1 MNLKERIRRILKE
14 ERGTELLRKYGLF
27 DFLMYSGLNPLQL
40 AKKIDLDALPKDMKY
55 QFLDDTSDRLISRW
69 ISDYVD
75 NKQLSSLMYTTKDG
89 SRYIEIQ
96 YFGGGGVTGEKFDSD
111 GRYYYGLVNLEYSE
125 LPEHIFNNLFE
136 IVLYEI
142 YDEAIYK
149 KNRINESEITS
160 KDERIVCDE
169 CGWSW
174 DLSDGG
180 NDPYTC
186 HKCGHEN
193 EH

>member
-1 MNLKERIRRILKE
+1 MGETTQVFNQPHVWEAEGSSRIP
-14 ERGTELLRKYGLF
+14 F
-27 DFLMYSGLNPLQL
+27 W
-40 AKKIDLDALPKDMKY
+40 A
-55 QFLDDTSDRLISRW
+55 
-69 ISDYVD
+69 
-75 NKQLSSLMYTTKDG
+75 YT
-89 SRYIEIQ
+89 
-96 YFGGGGVTGEKFDSD
+96 
-111 GRYYYGLVNLEYSE
+111 
-125 LPEHIFNNLFE
+125 
-136 IVLYEI
+136 
-142 YDEAIYK
+142 DEAIYK

>member
-27 DFLMYSGLNPLQL
+27 DFLMYSGLNTLQL

-55 QFLDDTSDRLISRW
+55 QFLDDTSDRLISQW

-75 NKQLSSLMYTTKDG
+75 NEQLSSLMYTTKDG
-89 SRYIEIQ
+89 SRNIEIQ
-96 YFGGGGVTGEKFDSD
+96 YFGGGGVTGEKFGSD
-111 GRYYYGLVNLEYSE
+111 GKYFGLINLEYSE